1 MGCEIMNISSF
12 EYVRAISKYGSIS
25 KAAESL
31 FITQPALSQSLSK
44 LEKELGT
51 KLFVRHGNKMF
62 LTDTGAAFLEEGN
75 TILLANR
82 RLLERIEYISK
93 GRKET
98 IRLGLS
104 RFALGLPSLLEEFV
118 REHPGAQFE
127 ITEGLTLELEEKF
140 ENGDLDLCIIPSS
153 QFSSKYNPKPLFTE
167 EILLA
172 IPPNSALNQ
181 YAEENEGDYY
191 YDLSYLNHA
200 SFVSLTSNQ
209 RIYEL
214 GMDFCEAAGFKPNIL
229 CTVFGYDTLLMLVS
243 IGLGVGFF
251 SSLQIN
257 TIKTMNN
264 PPKCYHLITD
274 KSVSRD
280 YVLIAKK
287 TLGVLAKELSE
298 SIVRSYQR

>member
-1 MGCEIMNISSF
+1 MNIASF
-12 EYVRAISKYGSIS
+12 EYVKAISKCGSIS

-44 LEKELGT
+44 LENELGT

-62 LTDTGAAFLEEGN
+62 LTETGAAFLEEGN
-75 TILLANR
+75 TILQANS
-82 RLLERIEYISK
+82 RLLERIDYITK

-104 RFALGLPSLLEEFV
+104 RFTVGLPSLLEEFV

-140 ENGDLDLCIIPSS
+140 ENGGLDLCIIPSS
-153 QFSSKYNPKPLFTE
+153 DFSSKYDHKPLFTE

-191 YDLSYLNHA
+191 YDLAYLKNA

-209 RIYEL
+209 RIYDMGIE
-214 GMDFCEAAGFKPNIL
+214 FCEAAGFTPNIL

-251 SSLQIN
+251 SSLQYN
-257 TIKTMNN
+257 TIKKMNN
-264 PPKCYHLITD
+264 PPEYYHLITD
-274 KSVSRD
+274 RSASRD
-280 YVLIAKK
+280 YVLITKK
-287 TLGVLAKELSE
+287 TLGSLAKELSE